1 MVAFCEAVFGD
12 RVGADAKE
20 NSLQVLRHRPRDNFH
35 RHVSGLVLH
44 GVVVALEIN
53 VVLRVEA
60 FSSLDGVEQIIEKE
74 DR

>member
-1 MVAFCEAVFGD
+1 MVALCEAVFGD

-20 NSLQVLRHRPRDNFH
+20 NSLQVLGHRSREDLH

-44 GVVVALEIN
+44 GEVVALEVH
-53 VVLRVEA
+53 VVLRVKA
-60 FSSLDGVEQIIEKE
+60 FSSLDGVEHIIEKE